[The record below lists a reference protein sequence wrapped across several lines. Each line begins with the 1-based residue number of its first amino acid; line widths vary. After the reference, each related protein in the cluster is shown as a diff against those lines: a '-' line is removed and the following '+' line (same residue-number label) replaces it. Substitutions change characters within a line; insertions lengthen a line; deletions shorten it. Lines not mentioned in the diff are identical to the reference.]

1 LVDLARKSKNYDES
15 LKEVKEEIKRMDELL
30 DALLLITRIEESVS
44 LDKEENDIVK
54 SLNSTLRQL
63 AMEFDDKKI
72 VLHQDVPSKLVKKVH
87 KQGWE
92 SIMTNLLR
100 NAFKY
105 VPNE

>member
-63 AMEFDDKKI
+63 VMEFDDKKI
-72 VLHQDVPSKLVKKVH
+72 IVHQDIPSKLVKKVH
-87 KQGWE
+87 KQ
-92 SIMTNLLR
+92 
-100 NAFKY
+100 
-105 VPNE
+105 